1 MSVHSNIILMLN
13 SRLTLDIIGPAAM
26 GRDFQSLTHSE
37 NKVADSFLAILEPS
51 REKIAFLALNFTLPQ
66 WFVQRLP
73 LRLNRVI
80 DTEVGFLRQLCHQ
93 TVQDKRTALQER
105 KSQQEEL
112 EADILGS
119 MMTSGDFTD
128 SELVDQMLTFLAAG
142 VCSFLPLFHVLELS
156 YLTPNTAR
164 DHRQR
169 TDVVLLSTLPAP
181 RRPGPSPGRDPRDN
195 PFR

>member
-1 MSVHSNIILMLN
+1 MLY

-73 LRLNRVI
+73 LRLNKVI

-142 VCSFLPLFHVLELS
+142 VCSFLPLFHALELS
-156 YLTPNTAR
+156 YLTPNTA
-164 DHRQR
+164 
-169 TDVVLLSTLPAP
+169 
-181 RRPGPSPGRDPRDN
+181 
-195 PFR
+195 